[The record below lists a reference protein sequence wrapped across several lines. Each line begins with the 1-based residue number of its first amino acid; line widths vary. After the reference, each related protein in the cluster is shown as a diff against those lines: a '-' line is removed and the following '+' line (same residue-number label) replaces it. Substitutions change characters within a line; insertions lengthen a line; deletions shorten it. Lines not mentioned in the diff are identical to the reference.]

1 MAQGK
6 NPYKHFGSKFPG
18 PYMPRGK
25 NPPLL
30 PPGAARKK
38 PKLPKLPG
46 GPVGDVAHCEHGE
59 HWWKP
64 GRSHGV
70 RAVVFSGNAER
81 ERSAA
86 DHDGRGP
93 GT

>member
-1 MAQGK
+1 MAVGK

-46 GPVGDVAHCEHGE
+46 GPVGKNKGGTGGWPGDGNNNPAAHTGAIMKFAKRRMGWTTGLE
-59 HWWKP
+59 
-64 GRSHGV
+64 
-70 RAVVFSGNAER
+70 NL
-81 ERSAA
+81 
-86 DHDGRGP
+86 
-93 GT
+93 